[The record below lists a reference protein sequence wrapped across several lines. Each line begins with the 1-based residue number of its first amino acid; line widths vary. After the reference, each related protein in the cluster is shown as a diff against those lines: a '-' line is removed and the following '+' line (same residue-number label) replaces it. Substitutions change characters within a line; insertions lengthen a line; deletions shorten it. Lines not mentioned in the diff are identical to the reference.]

1 MRGIQVTT
9 LHAKPIIAD
18 KFWIVE
24 KDGEKFAT
32 LRNND
37 GKFVLSSTN
46 GMQIFD
52 SKERIVQAF
61 GPDFFVLNV
70 AINSESTSKNYEVHG
85 YPTRTVPVNPMFDV
99 QRRLPLFYK
108 SESAKSLYCAGY
120 YIIHFEKGWLRAF
133 CPKLLTLQQNEY
145 QGPFKTKDDM
155 KKVLKDVNRKH

>member
-1 MRGIQVTT
+1 MTT

-32 LRNND
+32 LRNNE
-37 GKFVLSSTN
+37 GKFVLSSSN
-46 GMQIFD
+46 GMQVFD
-52 SKERIVQAF
+52 SKERLVQTF

-70 AINSESTSKNYEVHG
+70 TKPAASTDTGHEVHG
-85 YPTRTVPVNPMFDV
+85 FPTRTLPVNPMFDV

-108 SESAKSLYCAGY
+108 SESSKSLYCAGY
-120 YIIHFEKGWLRAF
+120 YVIRFEKGWLRAY

-145 QGPFKTKDDM
+145 RGPFKTKEEM
-155 KKVLKDVNRKH
+155 KKVLKNVTKE